1 MWITDRER
9 QREKKGPVPTLSS
22 SRDRH
27 KPLLAVLRHLSILC
41 NKRDHKIWGE
51 KDTRKRKKNTSL
63 TCFTLGLPG
72 ENFLLE
78 MAGLPMPILG
88 MSGINVVVGGCDS
101 QSIVTNAGDI
111 FIDFF

>member
-1 MWITDRER
+1 M
-9 QREKKGPVPTLSS
+9 
-22 SRDRH
+22 
-27 KPLLAVLRHLSILC
+27 
-41 NKRDHKIWGE
+41 
-51 KDTRKRKKNTSL
+51 
-63 TCFTLGLPG
+63 
-72 ENFLLE
+72 E